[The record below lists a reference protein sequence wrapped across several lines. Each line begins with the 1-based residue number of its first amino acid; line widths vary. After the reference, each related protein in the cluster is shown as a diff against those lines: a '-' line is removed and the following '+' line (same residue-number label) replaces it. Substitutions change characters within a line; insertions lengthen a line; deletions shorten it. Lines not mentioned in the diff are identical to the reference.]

1 MCLYSL
7 CDGTKYL
14 IYTKKIV
21 PSVKQH
27 IRLRAVVYNLYN
39 SIVPTSWRAAL
50 YNKHHIVYRCRNI
63 IINSNKGGLSLSDES
78 FPNGGARGAFAKPSR
93 SVSSRR
99 LRGASKAP
107 PRTLRRGLRIL
118 REGCTYR
125 RLHEDALEG
134 SQGLLKGS
142 VDELHVRIICISYW
156 YNGGLLPDIILS
168 TRCSY
173 IGEPF

>member
-14 IYTKKIV
+14 ISTKKVV

-50 YNKHHIVYRCRNI
+50 YNKHHIVYRCRNV

-78 FPNGGARGAFAKPSR
+78 FPNGGARGALAKPSR
-93 SVSSRR
+93 GLREAFAERVFEKASRS
-99 LRGASKAP
+99 LQGASTKI
-107 PRTLRRGLRIL
+107 LRRGLRIL

-142 VDELHVRIICISYW
+142 VDELHVR
-156 YNGGLLPDIILS
+156 
-168 TRCSY
+168 TRS
-173 IGEPF
+173 